1 MLEVKDLH
9 AGYDA
14 RNEIVHG
21 ISFNLGEGEFCCII
35 GANGCGKTTT
45 LKTVLGLLPKLG
57 GTILI
62 NGRDTAQMNE
72 RELALHFAYIPQIH
86 QLPFPY
92 RVKDMV
98 LMGRTPRME
107 RLSAASRDDKRV
119 AYAALRQMA
128 IADLADKPYTELSG
142 GQQQLVLIARA
153 LAQQPDILVMDEP
166 TASLDFGN
174 QQLVLSRMRGLADC
188 GTSVLMVTHDPAH
201 AFYCA
206 DRAIVLHKGEIL
218 HDGPP
223 EEVITPET
231 MRTIYNTDV
240 RIDRVSLGEGRT
252 GCACVPIVQ
261 KGAVDQRLLA
271 ELMRGKSALEER
283 GDLVAADNTRG

>member
-1 MLEVKDLH
+1 MLEVRDLH
-9 AGYDA
+9 AGYDPA
-14 RNEIVHG
+14 NEIVHG
-21 ISFNLGEGEFCCII
+21 ISFSLDDGEFCCII

-45 LKTVLGLLPKLG
+45 LRTVLGLLPRLSG
-57 GTILI
+57 EVLV
-62 NGRDTAQMNE
+62 NGRETARMNE

-98 LMGRTPRME
+98 LMGRTPHMA

-119 AYAALRQMA
+119 AYAALCQMA
-128 IADLADKPYTELSG
+128 IENLADKSYTELSG

-206 DRAIVLHKGEIL
+206 DRAVVLHEGVIL
-218 HDGPP
+218 QDGAPDQ
-223 EEVITPET
+223 VITPET
-231 MRTIYNTDV
+231 MRTIYNTEV
-240 RIDRVSLGEGRT
+240 RIDRVDLGGGKT
-252 GCACVPIVQ
+252 GSACIPIVQ
-261 KGAVDQRLLA
+261 EGTVDQHLLA
-271 ELMRGKSALEER
+271 ELMRGKANGNMPGNLR
-283 GDLVAADNTRG
+283 VAG

>member
-1 MLEVKDLH
+1 MMLEVENLS
-9 AGYDA
+9 AGYSLG
-14 RNEIVHG
+14 NEIVHG
-21 ISFNLGEGEFCCII
+21 IGFTLADGEFCCII

-45 LKTVLGLLPKLG
+45 LRTILGLLPRLDG
-57 GTILI
+57 SIRV
-62 NGRDTAQMNE
+62 NGQETAGMNE
-72 RELALHFAYIPQIH
+72 RELAVHFAYIPQIH
-86 QLPFPY
+86 QLPFPF

-98 LMGRTPRME
+98 LMGRTPHMQ
-107 RLSAASRDDKRV
+107 RLSAASAGDKRI
-119 AYAALRQMA
+119 AYAALCQMS
-128 IADLADKPYTELSG
+128 IEQLADKSYTELSG

-206 DRAIVLHKGEIL
+206 DRAIVLHEGVVL
-218 HDGPP
+218 DDGRPD
-223 EEVITPET
+223 EVITPAT

-240 RIDRVSLGEGRT
+240 RIDRVDLGGGRT

-261 KGAVDQRLLA
+261 EGLLDDRLLA
-271 ELMRGKSALEER
+271 ELMRGKR
-283 GDLVAADNTRG
+283 R

>member
-1 MLEVKDLH
+1 MLEVRDLR
-9 AGYDA
+9 AGYSAD
-14 RNEIVHG
+14 NEIVHG
-21 ISFNLGEGEFCCII
+21 ISFSLADGEFCCII

-45 LKTVLGLLPKLG
+45 LKTVLGLLPRLG
-57 GTILI
+57 GEVLI
-62 NGRDTAQMNE
+62 NGRETAQMRE

-98 LMGRTPRME
+98 LMGRTPHMA
-107 RLSAASRDDKRV
+107 RLAAASADDKRV
-119 AYAALRQMA
+119 AYAALCQMA
-128 IADLADKPYTELSG
+128 IEDLADKSYTELSG

-153 LAQQPDILVMDEP
+153 LAQQPDIMVMDEP

-206 DRAIVLHKGEIL
+206 DRAIVLHEGVIL
-218 HDGPP
+218 KDGAPAD
-223 EEVITPET
+223 VITAET
-231 MRTIYNTDV
+231 MLEIYNTEV
-240 RIDRVSLGEGRT
+240 RVDRVDVGEGRT
-252 GCACVPIVQ
+252 GCACIPIVR
-261 KGAVDQRLLA
+261 KSALDERLLA
-271 ELMRGKSALEER
+271 ELMRGKS
-283 GDLVAADNTRG
+283 

>member
-1 MLEVKDLH
+1 MLEVQDLR
-9 AGYDA
+9 AGYSA
-14 RNEIVHG
+14 NNEIVHG
-21 ISFNLGEGEFCCII
+21 ISFTLVDGEFCCII

-45 LKTVLGLLPKLG
+45 LKTVLGLLPRLG
-57 GTILI
+57 GEIRV
-62 NGRDTAQMNE
+62 NGRETRDMNE

-98 LMGRTPRME
+98 LMGRTPHMA
-107 RLSAASRDDKRV
+107 RLSAASVNDKRV
-119 AYAALRQMA
+119 AYAALCQMA
-128 IADLADKPYTELSG
+128 IQHLADKPYTELSG

-153 LAQQPDILVMDEP
+153 LTQQPDILIMDEP

-206 DRAIVLHKGEIL
+206 DRAIVLHEGVIL
-218 HDGPP
+218 KDGAPAD
-223 EEVITPET
+223 VITAET
-231 MRTIYNTDV
+231 MLEIYNTEV
-240 RIDRVSLGEGRT
+240 RVDRVDLGGGRT
-252 GCACVPIVQ
+252 GCACIPIVK
-261 KGAVDQRLLA
+261 KGVIDEALLA
-271 ELMRGKSALEER
+271 ELMRGKR
-283 GDLVAADNTRG
+283 

>member
-1 MLEVKDLH
+1 MLEVRGLR
-9 AGYDA
+9 AGYSAD
-14 RNEIVHG
+14 NEIVHG
-21 ISFNLGEGEFCCII
+21 ISFSLADGEFCCII

-45 LKTVLGLLPKLG
+45 LKTVLGLLPRLG
-57 GTILI
+57 GEVLI
-62 NGRDTAQMNE
+62 NGRETAQMKE

-98 LMGRTPRME
+98 LMGRTPHMA
-107 RLSAASRDDKRV
+107 RLAAASADDKRV
-119 AYAALRQMA
+119 AYAALCQMA
-128 IADLADKPYTELSG
+128 IEDLADKSYTELSG

-206 DRAIVLHKGEIL
+206 DRAIVLHEGVIL
-218 HDGPP
+218 KDGAPAD
-223 EEVITPET
+223 VITAET
-231 MRTIYNTDV
+231 MLKIYNTEVRVERVDV
-240 RIDRVSLGEGRT
+240 GEGRT
-252 GCACVPIVQ
+252 GCACIPVVR
-261 KGAVDQRLLA
+261 KNTLDECLLA
-271 ELMRGKSALEER
+271 ELMRGKS
-283 GDLVAADNTRG
+283 

>member
-1 MLEVKDLH
+1 MLEVENLR
-9 AGYDA
+9 AGYSA
-14 RNEIVHG
+14 ANEIVHG
-21 ISFNLGEGEFCCII
+21 ISFSLSSGEFCCII

-45 LKTVLGLLPKLG
+45 LKTILGLLPRLG
-57 GTILI
+57 GNIRI
-62 NGRDTAQMNE
+62 NGRETSEMGA

-98 LMGRTPRME
+98 LMGRTPHLG

-119 AYAALRQMA
+119 AYAALCQMA
-128 IADLADKPYTELSG
+128 IEHLADKSYTELSG

-153 LAQQPDILVMDEP
+153 LTQQPDILVMDEP

-206 DRAIVLHKGEIL
+206 DRAVVLHEGVIL
-218 HDGPP
+218 ADGAP
-223 EEVITPET
+223 EDVITPE
-231 MRTIYNTDV
+231 MMLAIYNTEV
-240 RIDRVSLGEGRT
+240 RVDRINLGGGRV
-252 GCACVPIVQ
+252 GSACIPIVR
-261 KGAVDQRLLA
+261 KNVLDEHLLA
-271 ELMRGKSALEER
+271 ELMRGKGA
-283 GDLVAADNTRG
+283 